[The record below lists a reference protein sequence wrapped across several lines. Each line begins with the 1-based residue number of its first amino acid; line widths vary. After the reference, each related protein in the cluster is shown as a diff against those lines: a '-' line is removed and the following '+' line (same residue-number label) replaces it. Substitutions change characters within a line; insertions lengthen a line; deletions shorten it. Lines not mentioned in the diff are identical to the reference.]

1 MPEVSF
7 MRLMDVQAKSTF
19 LPPVDEKAPKTY
31 ASVKD
36 SYNSRR
42 ERLGFTR
49 RREMSTTNVPGVEY
63 QYRAS
68 AHKRREYMVIKPSS
82 KFDIDMGRIM
92 IAEESSSYI
101 ERWKQIAIEICNK
114 HKITIKD
121 LRKKSNQRKYS
132 VPRHEACY
140 RLYNETILSTTQIAV
155 HLGYRDH
162 SSVTHGIK
170 KHEQYLKGL
179 NA

>member
-1 MPEVSF
+1 MSEVSF
-7 MRLMDVQAKSTF
+7 MRLMDAQAKSIF

-63 QYRAS
+63 QYRA
-68 AHKRREYMVIKPSS
+68 ANHKRREFMVIKPSS
-82 KFDIDMGRIM
+82 NEDFDMAMVLTD
-92 IAEESSSYI
+92 EESTGYV
-101 ERWKQIAIEICNK
+101 EKWKQIVLEVCKKHGITVQEI
-114 HKITIKD
+114 
-121 LRKKSNQRKYS
+121 RKKCRQRKFTA
-132 VPRHEACY
+132 PRREAAY
-140 RLYNETILSTTQIAV
+140 RLYKETILSMSQIAN

-162 SSVTHGIK
+162 STVVYGIRK
-170 KHEQYLKGL
+170 YEAYLKET
-179 NA
+179 AQ